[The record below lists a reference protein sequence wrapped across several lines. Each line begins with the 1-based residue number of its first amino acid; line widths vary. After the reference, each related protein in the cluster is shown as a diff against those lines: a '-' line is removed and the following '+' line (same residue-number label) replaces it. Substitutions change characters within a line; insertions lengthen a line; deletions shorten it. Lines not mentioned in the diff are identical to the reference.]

1 MIQNSTSS
9 RSFIFLAFL
18 FSNQTTIVYF
28 LLTSKSISVKFFF
41 SLMIKSTLVN
51 KSPKQLFFFFYDVF
65 VFKNNKKNSAQSPK
79 IYFHIILTKN
89 LQINGNTH
97 FYVKTSTK
105 SYYQEISILCLT
117 LNYIIQKK
125 NQEVKL

>member
-1 MIQNSTSS
+1 
-9 RSFIFLAFL
+9 
-18 FSNQTTIVYF
+18 
-28 LLTSKSISVKFFF
+28 
-41 SLMIKSTLVN
+41 MIKSTLVN
-51 KSPKQLFFFFYDVF
+51 KSPKQLFFFFYSYL
-65 VFKNNKKNSAQSPK
+65 KIKKNSAQSPK